1 MAHPVRSNSEIVD
14 YTSCL
19 CKRTRVLY
27 FRLSET
33 KPSRFRQCVR
43 RSIPQLRFAMDGKI
57 FRIALQRVTCP
68 QMARSRETG
77 INYRETCVYISSSVH
92 VTYAEIN
99 SCCVTER
106 TKAERQ
112 DRPNGPKP
120 VRYFFSGSGK
130 IRRTLFATTIAACLD
145 EQRRREKNRKER

>member
-68 QMARSRETG
+68 QMACSRETG
-77 INYRETCVYISSSVH
+77 INYRETCVYISSGVH

-99 SCCVTER
+99 SCCV
-106 TKAERQ
+106 AERIKVARE

-120 VRYFFSGSGK
+120 LRYFFSGSGK
-130 IRRTLFATTIAACLD
+130 IRRALLARTIAVR
-145 EQRRREKNRKER
+145 QRRRKEKNRKER